1 MRVFF
6 DIGGTQTRVA
16 LSRDGQTLGTPVF
29 VATPKTYNEAIP
41 VIANTVMGL
50 SRGEPIEM
58 VVGGV
63 PGPLSHDHGTLILAP
78 NLPDWAG
85 HHVAEDFS
93 KVLAAPVYIENDTA
107 LVGLG
112 EATHGSG
119 KGQSIVAYMTVS
131 TGVNGVRIVNGHI
144 DPSARGFEIGHQI
157 IDAGMSGTGT
167 PCPSCGGVGEL
178 ESFISGRA
186 VSAAH
191 GKHPK
196 EISDAAV
203 WSRLAVYLGYGV
215 HNTIVYWSPDI
226 VVIGGAMMRTVG
238 IPLEQVRSAVAG
250 TLKIYGSDLPQIV
263 GAGLGDIGGLYGALA
278 LSHTIGS

>member
-1 MRVFF
+1 MRVLF
-6 DIGGTQTRVA
+6 DIGGTQTRIA
-16 LSRDGQTLGTPVF
+16 LSRDGHTIGTPIF
-29 VATPKTYNEAIP
+29 VATPKTYTEGLS
-41 VIANTVMGL
+41 VIANSILAVA
-50 SRGEPIEM
+50 RGEQIEM

-63 PGPLSHDHGTLILAP
+63 PGPLSHDRATLVSAP

-85 HHVAEDFS
+85 HAVAADFS
-93 KVLAAPVYIENDTA
+93 KVLSAQVYIENDTA

-119 KGQSIVAYMTVS
+119 KGQAIVAYMTVS
-131 TGVNGVRIVNGHI
+131 TGVNGVRVVNGHI

-157 IDAGMSGTGT
+157 IDSGSSATGA

-186 VSAAH
+186 VAAMH

-196 EISDAAV
+196 EISDTAV

-226 VVIGGAMMRTVG
+226 VVIGGSMMRTVG
-238 IPLEQVRSAVAG
+238 IPIDQVREAVSRS
-250 TLKIYGSDLPQIV
+250 LKIYGGDIPPIV

-278 LSHTIGS
+278 LSHIVGS

>member
-1 MRVFF
+1 MRVLF

-16 LSRDGQTLGTPVF
+16 LTRDGQTLGTPVF
-29 VATPKTYNEAIP
+29 VATPKTYAEGIP
-41 VIANTVMGL
+41 VIANAIM
-50 SRGEPIEM
+50 SIARGEQIEM

-63 PGPLSHDHGTLILAP
+63 PGPLTHDHATLISAP

-85 HHVAEDFS
+85 HTVAADFS

-119 KGQSIVAYMTVS
+119 KGQSIVAYITVS
-131 TGVNGVRIVNGHI
+131 TGVNGVRVTNGRI
-144 DPSARGFEIGHQI
+144 DPSTRGFEIGHQI
-157 IDAGMSGTGT
+157 IDCGTSAAGA

-186 VSAAH
+186 VAAAH

-215 HNTIVYWSPDI
+215 HNTIVYWSPDV
-226 VVIGGAMMRTVG
+226 VVIGGSMMRTVG
-238 IPLEQVRSAVAG
+238 IPIDQVRDAVAKS
-250 TLKIYGSDLPQIV
+250 LKIYGPDLPPIV

-278 LSHTIGS
+278 LSHIVGS